1 MNAASHDRGSSP
13 SGHGSSLSQICRLLT
28 VVFALTMLVAAIPV
42 VLGAGRVLG
51 ETADEI
57 RQAQLR
63 LASLA
68 AAHADRG
75 LTEAFYEI
83 ELMAIRRTSGP
94 NGGGPI
100 SADRELRSVLG
111 KATSFTAGV
120 VVLDARGGVSYSE
133 PANLDRDIDRKLPGG
148 VMAAAAESDDR
159 VISEPYV
166 DPRTGD
172 LVSALSLPLFTADG
186 ARQATIIGLFDVGGP
201 LITDLVAPAFD
212 LGASGHSDLVD
223 AQGRIIA
230 AINPAH
236 GPDAGHHPGFYEA
249 VALARVPTVET
260 VSHELSSDSLDRSR
274 YHVMAY
280 APLRMAPW
288 GVAIGASEA
297 EVMAGVAAQRRT
309 MVVLGASSIGVLF
322 AGWALFAC
330 TCRRFR
336 RSFDDGPGPTEAK
349 IGKWRR
355 VMWSEPDGRV

>member
-1 MNAASHDRGSSP
+1 MIVGGHDRESS
-13 SGHGSSLSQICRLLT
+13 SIGDRSSISQICRLLI
-28 VVFALTMLVAAIPV
+28 VVFAATMLVAAIPV
-42 VLGAGRVLG
+42 VLGAERVLA
-51 ETADEI
+51 ETANEI
-57 RQAQLR
+57 QQAQLR

-100 SADRELRSVLG
+100 SADRKLRSVLG
-111 KATSFTAGV
+111 EATSFASGV
-120 VVLDARGGVSYSE
+120 VVLDARGDVSYWE
-133 PANLDRDIDRKLPGG
+133 PGELGADIDRTLPGG
-148 VMAAAAESDDR
+148 VVNAAAKSADR

-223 AQGRIIA
+223 ASGRIIA

-249 VALARVPTVET
+249 VALGRVPTVGT
-260 VSHELSSDSLDRSR
+260 VAHELSADSLDRSE

-297 EVMAGVAAQRRT
+297 ETMAAVTVQRRT
-309 MVVLGASSIGVLF
+309 MLVLGASSIGVLL
-322 AGWALFAC
+322 AGLALSAH

-336 RSFDDGPGPTEAK
+336 RSFDDVPGATGA
-349 IGKWRR
+349 
-355 VMWSEPDGRV
+355 